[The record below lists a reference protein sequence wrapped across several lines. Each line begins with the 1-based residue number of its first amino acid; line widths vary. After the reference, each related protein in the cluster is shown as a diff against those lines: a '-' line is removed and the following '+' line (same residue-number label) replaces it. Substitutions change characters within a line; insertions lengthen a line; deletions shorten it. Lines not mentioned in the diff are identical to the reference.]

1 MPWIY
6 LLLAI
11 AALAVAFKTTSM
23 ALLVLC
29 LLAALGLLLAWM
41 LSMLA
46 QRVGSRSR
54 DESLM
59 LDPQEL
65 RRLREQAQAR
75 QAAASGQPRPPEPPL
90 A

>member
-6 LLLAI
+6 LLLAV

-29 LLAALGLLLAWM
+29 LLAALGLVLAWLLAM
-41 LSMLA
+41 HA

-65 RRLREQAQAR
+65 RRLREQAEAR
-75 QAAASGQPRPPEPPL
+75 QATALGQARPPEPPL